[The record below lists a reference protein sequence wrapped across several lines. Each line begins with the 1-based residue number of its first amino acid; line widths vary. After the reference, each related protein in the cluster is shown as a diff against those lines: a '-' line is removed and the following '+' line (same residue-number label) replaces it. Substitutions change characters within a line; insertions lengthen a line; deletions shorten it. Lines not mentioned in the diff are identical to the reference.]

1 MQREV
6 AAEHTHYESNVL
18 IQPLQ
23 CEGNIL
29 ISYLI
34 KLYNVQ

>member
-1 MQREV
+1 MLQEV
-6 AAEHTHYESNVL
+6 AAEHTHFESSVL

-34 KLYNVQ
+34 KPYNVQ

>member
-1 MQREV
+1 MLQEV
-6 AAEHTHYESNVL
+6 TAEHTHFESDVL

-23 CEGNIL
+23 YEGNIL

>member
-1 MQREV
+1 MQWEV
-6 AAEHTHYESNVL
+6 TAEQSHLESSVP

-23 CEGNIL
+23 CKGNIL

-34 KLYNVQ
+34 KLYNVE

>member
-1 MQREV
+1 MPQEV
-6 AAEHTHYESNVL
+6 VAEQSHFESSVL

-23 CEGNIL
+23 CEGNVL